1 MSHSTGPHDDH
12 TSNVVVIAQL
22 NKLAGV
28 YLGSGG
34 YDEDA
39 YWNMS
44 QTYDGLPPQAHHART
59 QWEQR
64 DYGLNGYSGAEYYET
79 WKTVKKARMLHEFI
93 LAVHAHDKEQRDAG
107 RLTYYSSPLAYNAQT
122 GDRDQI
128 WWTNHDALA
137 GQLTA
142 KSRQARE
149 GKVKFDEGQLHQLT
163 DAARNVYQGYTT
175 QEEMDQI
182 HEACIH
188 WFLQRDTTKF

>member
-1 MSHSTGPHDDH
+1 
-12 TSNVVVIAQL
+12 V
-22 NKLAGV
+22 
-28 YLGSGG
+28 
-34 YDEDA
+34 
-39 YWNMS
+39 
-44 QTYDGLPPQAHHART
+44 
-59 QWEQR
+59 
-64 DYGLNGYSGAEYYET
+64 
-79 WKTVKKARMLHEFI
+79 LHEFI

-107 RLTYYSSPLAYNAQT
+107 RLTYYSSPLAYDAQT

-142 KSRQARE
+142 KSRQARD

-175 QEEMDQI
+175 QEEMDQM